1 MELVNVYDFDKTILP
16 YDSTEAFF
24 AFCLRRWPR
33 VAGPALG
40 ALPYAA
46 GMKLGLTDKTRA
58 KEVFYRFL
66 TRVPDVDAAVEE
78 FWRGRFGAYRPWYLA
93 QKPPGRHHL
102 QRLAG
107 LPAAPRG
114 EGARRA
120 AYRQPRGQVQRL
132 DARHEQP

>member
-58 KEVFYRFL
+58 KEAF
-66 TRVPDVDAAVEE
+66 
-78 FWRGRFGAYRPWYLA
+78 
-93 QKPPGRHHL
+93 
-102 QRLAG
+102 
-107 LPAAPRG
+107 
-114 EGARRA
+114 
-120 AYRQPRGQVQRL
+120 
-132 DARHEQP
+132 